1 MPCLLL
7 LFDFA
12 LGACR
17 VWLNKCVCNCSV
29 LLLYLV
35 WFIYRLIPMVF
46 CHIVSKVML
55 LSLAMEWN
63 LFCVFP
69 FSIVISFCTSH
80 YILALQSYTLGLTF
94 RVPMWWM
101 ASSKYF
107 CRRFYVE
114 NAMRLSYNSHTLC
127 SRKTHPFFPFN
138 KTPHTI
144 LLDFIS
150 NKYTWKESLSMNCRC
165 NFLPVMF
172 LILCIRQTKSELKT
186 SKVPIWSETY
196 HYIPICTE

>member
-1 MPCLLL
+1 
-7 LFDFA
+7 
-12 LGACR
+12 
-17 VWLNKCVCNCSV
+17 
-29 LLLYLV
+29 
-35 WFIYRLIPMVF
+35 
-46 CHIVSKVML
+46 ML

-63 LFCVFP
+63 LFYVFS

-101 ASSKYF
+101 ASSKYTF
-107 CRRFYVE
+107 VVVFMLRMLCVS
-114 NAMRLSYNSHTLC
+114 AITPLLC
-127 SRKTHPFFPFN
+127 SRKAHPFFPFN

-165 NFLPVMF
+165 NFLPVIF

-196 HYIPICTE
+196 HYIPICNE

>member
-1 MPCLLL
+1 ME
-7 LFDFA
+7 
-12 LGACR
+12 
-17 VWLNKCVCNCSV
+17 SV
-29 LLLYLV
+29 LCFSLLN
-35 WFIYRLIPMVF
+35 R
-46 CHIVSKVML
+46 HQL
-55 LSLAMEWN
+55 LH
-63 LFCVFP
+63 F
-69 FSIVISFCTSH
+69 T
-80 YILALQSYTLGLTF
+80 LALQSYTLGLTF

-114 NAMRLSYNSHTLC
+114 NAMRLSYNPLTLC
-127 SRKTHPFFPFN
+127 SRKAHLFFPFN

-186 SKVPIWSETY
+186 SKVPIRSETY

>member
-35 WFIYRLIPMVF
+35 WFIYKPIPMVF

-114 NAMRLSYNSHTLC
+114 NAMRLSYNSHTMLQK
-127 SRKTHPFFPFN
+127 SSSFFSIQQN
-138 KTPHTI
+138 
-144 LLDFIS
+144 S
-150 NKYTWKESLSMNCRC
+150 
-165 NFLPVMF
+165 
-172 LILCIRQTKSELKT
+172 
-186 SKVPIWSETY
+186 TY
-196 HYIPICTE
+196 YSIGFHFK

>member
-35 WFIYRLIPMVF
+35 WFIYKLIPMVF

-101 ASSKYF
+101 ASSKYTF
-107 CRRFYVE
+107 VVVFMLRMLCVS
-114 NAMRLSYNSHTLC
+114 AITPLLC
-127 SRKTHPFFPFN
+127 SRKAHLFFPFN

-144 LLDFIS
+144 LL
-150 NKYTWKESLSMNCRC
+150 
-165 NFLPVMF
+165 NF
-172 LILCIRQTKSELKT
+172 
-186 SKVPIWSETY
+186 IWSNYLERK
-196 HYIPICTE
+196 PINELPI